1 MTAESDSFDHIAVA
15 ADAEPGPALAE
26 ARAACPVAH
35 SGAHD
40 GFWALFSYDDI
51 GAAARDTARYSSAS
65 GVTIPAHAF
74 PMALPPIEADAP
86 LHMQVRGPLL
96 PRFSPQVMEALEDDL
111 RSMVNEL
118 IDGFIE
124 AGSADLATDLVIPFP
139 GMSIGQL
146 MAVPK
151 DDITMLRDL
160 TAHLMANSSDL
171 DVVMQA
177 MAFFQRLYED
187 RLANPGE
194 DLPTSVLSLEIDGR
208 PVTNEEYLAIMAMV
222 MMAGLDTT
230 ANAAGNM
237 LELIGADDDIRQAL
251 IADPAK
257 IPQAVEEFLRYST
270 PLHASGRTATEDFE
284 IEGCPVTAGDKVL
297 LNWLAANHDP
307 AEFDSPEVLDI
318 ERFPNRHFA
327 FGTGPHRCLGIHLA
341 RLQLRV
347 VAEEVLRRLPDYVV
361 DTAGVERYIG
371 VTRGV
376 ASLPVTFTPGP
387 RSS

>member
-1 MTAESDSFDHIAVA
+1 MTDSFDHLEVA
-15 ADAEPGPALAE
+15 ADANPGPALAE
-26 ARAACPVAH
+26 LRGACPVAH
-35 SGAHD
+35 SDSHG
-40 GFWALFSYDDI
+40 GFWAMFSYEDI
-51 GAAARDTARYSSAS
+51 GAAARDTARYSSAA
-65 GVTIPAHAF
+65 GVTIPAHVF

-111 RSMVNEL
+111 RAMVTGL

-124 AGSADLATDLVIPFP
+124 TGSADLAKDLAIPFP

-146 MAVPK
+146 MAVPE
-151 DDITMLRDL
+151 DDIVMLRDL

-177 MAFFQRLYED
+177 MAFFQKLYED

-208 PVTNEEYLAIMAMV
+208 QVTNEEYLAIMAMV

-237 LELIGADDDIRQAL
+237 LELIGADENVRQAL
-251 IADPAK
+251 IEDPTK
-257 IPQAVEEFLRYST
+257 IPQAIEEFLRYST
-270 PLHASGRTATEDFE
+270 PLHASGRTATEDVE
-284 IEGCPVTAGDKVL
+284 VGGCPVAAGDKVL

-307 AEFDSPEVLDI
+307 GEFETPERLDI
-318 ERFPNRHFA
+318 ERFPNRHFS

-341 RLQLRV
+341 RLQLRL
-347 VAEEVLRRLPDYVV
+347 VAEEVLRRLPDYQV
-361 DTAGVERYIG
+361 DASRVERYIG

-376 ASLPVTFTPGP
+376 ASLPVTFTSGP